1 MIQCTSC
8 NCLYDGAQRG
18 SCPVCGSQSAIASI
32 GLTPPDPELERLRA
46 ENEALRWNLTALNTA
61 LWQACGGDSKKIALY
76 IENAGGDKDDIDA
89 ALQEPK
95 P

>member
-1 MIQCTSC
+1 MVER
-8 NCLYDGAQRG
+8 QRD
-18 SCPVCGSQSAIASI
+18 AL
-32 GLTPPDPELERLRA
+32 GLLANEKR